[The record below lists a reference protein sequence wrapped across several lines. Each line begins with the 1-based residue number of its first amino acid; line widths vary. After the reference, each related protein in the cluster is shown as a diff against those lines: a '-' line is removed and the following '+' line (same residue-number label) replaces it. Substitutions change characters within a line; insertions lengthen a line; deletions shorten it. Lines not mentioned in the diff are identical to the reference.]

1 MFFLHWKKVCIYSME
16 LLRSI
21 SNLYQNRYNVL
32 AGIVVGDIKPITMG
46 NGGVMIEQTVE
57 RIDNGSSISKHC
69 KIF

>member
-1 MFFLHWKKVCIYSME
+1 M
-16 LLRSI
+16 
-21 SNLYQNRYNVL
+21 L